1 MTKNSQAAQ
10 LDTIID
16 KVVLPLEEAGVDII
30 STSMVAN
37 HVQDL
42 IDPQSMSPELVQF
55 ASTMHIKQAVRTRL
69 AKRHDPVEV
78 AEQQLQDGVDDLF
91 GNSLQPYYP
100 IKREGERAYARREVL
115 TEIDIEANC
124 KRMEKAAHSLLDHA
138 RSLRAWFATKSA

>member
-1 MTKNSQAAQ
+1 MTKNSQSSQ
-10 LDTIID
+10 LEILID

-30 STSMVAN
+30 STNMVAN

-42 IDPQSMSPELVQF
+42 IDPQSMSPELVSF
-55 ASTMHIKQAVRTRL
+55 CSTMHIKQAVRTRL

-78 AEQQLQDGVDDLF
+78 AEQNLADGIDDLF
-91 GNSLQPYYP
+91 GDSLQPYYP

-115 TEIDIEANC
+115 SEIDIEANC